1 MGNVCSAKATKI
13 TDDEAVDD
21 EPTDRALDFAVQNP
35 EEIKA
40 LIVYVDYGFEPA
52 KSSGW
57 CPPAFGAKLDTPEN
71 ADMIYQLLTGA
82 GVQPSNI
89 WYLANLQATKDSV
102 KNAISQIGA
111 KADENDTFFF
121 FYSGHGGGKQ
131 DFDGDEADGMDE
143 CLCLPDPYGNVNEGT
158 YLTDDEF
165 AVAVAQVQCGQKLIV
180 MDCCHS
186 GSMLDFNRPEWSGQH
201 AISLCGCKDAEEGAA
216 FGGGTRGGAF
226 TKMVYR
232 AAMDSAGMDVTV
244 AHIYNQFWA
253 HHDETVPAGHQQHM
267 EMQCAPG
274 FAPNC
279 MMWPLKQTQ
288 EQKKAGF
295 A

>member
-1 MGNVCSAKATKI
+1 MGNVCAAKATVY
-13 TDDEAVDD
+13 TDEAVDD
-21 EPTDRALDFAVQNP
+21 EPTDRALESAVQNP

-71 ADMIYQLLTGA
+71 ANMIYQLLTGA

-89 WYLANLQATKDSV
+89 WYCANLKATKDSV
-102 KNAISQIGA
+102 TNAIAQIGEM
-111 KADENDTFFF
+111 ADENDTFFF
-121 FYSGHGGGKQ
+121 FYSGHGASKQ
-131 DFDGDEADGMDE
+131 DCSGDEADGMDE

-158 YLTDDEF
+158 FLTDDEF
-165 AVAVAQVQCGQKLIV
+165 SAAVAQVQCGQKLIV

-186 GSMLDFNRPEWSGQH
+186 GSMLDFNKSYWWGQK
-201 AISLCGCKDAEEGAA
+201 AISLCGCKDPEEAAA

-226 TKMVYR
+226 TKMVYH
-232 AAMDSAGMDVTV
+232 AAMDYAGMDVTV
-244 AHIYNQFWA
+244 AHIYNQLWA
-253 HHDETVPAGHQQHM
+253 HHSEMVPPGRQQHM

-274 FAPNC
+274 FAPNN

-288 EQKKAGF
+288 EQQTAGF